1 VTRDER
7 REAEAVELALAAGPE
22 WVEVLGGGELAESLR
37 SRLGARAAGH
47 SRPGAVIETTGDSE
61 AIAHALRT
69 VADLGTVVLAGPP
82 PAGGAALD
90 LYADLHVRGLTLVGL
105 APTS

>member
-1 VTRDER
+1 MTRDER
-7 REAEAVELALAAGPE
+7 REAEALELALAAGGE
-22 WVEVLGGGELAESLR
+22 WVDVLGGGELAEALR
-37 SRLGARAAGH
+37 SRLGARAAGE
-47 SRPGAVIETTGDSE
+47 SQPGAVIETTGDPES
-61 AIAHALRT
+61 IAAALRT

-82 PAGGAALD
+82 PAGDAPLD